1 MFVFGNLIGAIAAL
15 LDTILFIYMIIVIA
29 SAVISWVSPDPYNP
43 IVRFLRG
50 ATEPV
55 FTYIRR
61 YVPTVFG
68 GMDFAP
74 ILVLLVIMF
83 LQKFL
88 VASLFDAARNA
99 R

>member
-1 MFVFGNLIGAIAAL
+1 MFVFGNFIGAIAAL
-15 LDTILFIYMIIVIA
+15 LDTILYVYMLIVIA
-29 SAVISWVSPDPYNP
+29 SAVISWVNPDPYNP

-55 FTYIRR
+55 YTYVRR

-88 VASLFDAARNA
+88 VASLFDAAKSA